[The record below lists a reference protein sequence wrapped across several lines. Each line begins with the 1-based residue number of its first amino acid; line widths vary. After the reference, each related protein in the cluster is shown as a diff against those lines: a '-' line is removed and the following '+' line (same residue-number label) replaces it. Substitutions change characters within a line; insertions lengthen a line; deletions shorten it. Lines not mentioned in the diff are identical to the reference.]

1 MISPSQALSLLP
13 AGLRD
18 PLLECFNTIGRN
30 FAERRWEPT
39 ELNGGKFCEIVYTI
53 LDGALSGT
61 YESSPAKPPNMLDAC
76 RLLEQRPA
84 CASRVGDRS
93 LRILIPRLLPVL
105 YEIRNNRGVGHVGG
119 DVDPNFQD
127 AVAVYQM
134 ASWVMAEFVRIF
146 HQIPIGEAQ
155 ETVDAL
161 VERKHPI
168 VWQSGEIRRV
178 LDPSLSKGDQS
189 LLLLYSAG
197 GWVDEKDLAAWVE
210 YSTLTQYRNR
220 VIIPL
225 HDARILE
232 YDKRLRRLHLTPR
245 GSEDVEQRL
254 LPKYKT

>member
-1 MISPSQALSLLP
+1 MISPAQALIALP
-13 AGLRD
+13 PGLRD
-18 PLLECFNTIGRN
+18 PLVDCFSEIGRN

-61 YESSPAKPPNMLDAC
+61 YAGAPSKPAKMVEAC
-76 RLLEQRPA
+76 RLLEQRSA

-93 LRILIPRLLPVL
+93 LRILVPRLLPVL

-134 ASWVMAEFVRIF
+134 ASWVMAELVRIF

-168 VWQSGEIRRV
+168 VWQTMGIRRV
-178 LDPSLSKGDQS
+178 LDPSLSKADQS
-189 LLLLYSAG
+189 LMLLYSAG
-197 GWVDEKDLAAWVE
+197 GWIDEKDLAAWVE
-210 YSTLTQYRNR
+210 YSNLTQYRNR

-225 HDARILE
+225 HDSRILE
-232 YDKRLRRLHLTPR
+232 YDKKLRRMHLTPR
-245 GSEDVEQRL
+245 GSEDVEQRM
-254 LPKYKT
+254 LPKYKA